1 MANLMHKPTL
11 YNDPATAWL
20 MRQSKAALADML
32 TEMLRLHSGRC
43 DDPATAE
50 AAESQ
55 FCNILEAR
63 KSLRGLPKKLDAET
77 RSRWTANGE
86 WKPWIDR

>member
-11 YNDPATAWL
+11 YNDPATQWF

-32 TEMLRLHSGRC
+32 TEMMRLDSGSC
-43 DDPATAE
+43 DCPASAE
-50 AAESQ
+50 AAEQ
-55 FCNILEAR
+55 RFAGLLEAR
-63 KSLRGLPKKLDAET
+63 TGLRGLPKRLDRAA
-77 RSRWTANGE
+77 RAE